1 MTTASFTVVAYETD
15 AFSGPTADRLLHK
28 AIGSRPDVAA
38 MSDTYTITLMP
49 IGAVLSCTREETV
62 LSAILRS
69 GARVFFGC
77 TGGGCGV
84 CKMHLTSGHVDYGR
98 YSAAVLSEEEK
109 RQGFFLSCQAR
120 PLSDLTIQLA
130 EANRYRKAAGFHS
143 QQTILP

>member
-1 MTTASFTVVAYETD
+1 
-15 AFSGPTADRLLHK
+15 
-28 AIGSRPDVAA
+28 
-38 MSDTYTITLMP
+38 MSETYTITLLPMEEALP
-49 IGAVLSCTREETV
+49 CSPGETV

-84 CKMHLTSGHVDYGR
+84 CKMRLISGHLEYGR

-120 PLSDLTIQLA
+120 PLSDLTIQLT
-130 EANRYRKAAGFHS
+130 EKNRYRKAATFFGQS
-143 QQTILP
+143 PIL